1 MARRLQDKLALITG
15 AANGIGAAVARAY
28 AQAGA
33 RLILLDCD
41 LEGLERSD
49 DRCKALGAAVT
60 LVQLDL
66 QEGAKIDALGVEV
79 AGRFGRLDI
88 LVGNAA
94 VLGVL
99 GPTAHMEPKV
109 WEQVMAVNVN
119 ANWRLLH
126 AFDALLQKSP
136 MGRAIFTTSYITE
149 HVKAYWSA
157 YATSKVALNR
167 LVQTYATE
175 TQNIAPNLRVNL
187 VDPGIVRTKLRA
199 EAMPGED
206 PQTLPA
212 PEDVV
217 DVFVELAVPNCQQHG
232 EVIRVGHKAV

>member
-1 MARRLQDKLALITG
+1 VSKCLQNKLALITG
-15 AANGIGAAVARAY
+15 AANGIGAAIAQAY
-28 AQAGA
+28 ARQGA
-33 RLILLDCD
+33 QLILVDRD

-49 DRCKALGAAVT
+49 DLCKDLGAEVT
-60 LVQLDL
+60 LVHLDL
-66 QEGAKIDALGVEV
+66 QEADKIDALGIEV
-79 AGRFGRLDI
+79 ARRFGRLDI

-99 GPTAHMEPKV
+99 GPTAHMDASV
-109 WEQVMAVNVN
+109 WDQVMAVNVN
-119 ANWRLLH
+119 ANWRLLR
-126 AFDALLQKSP
+126 AFDTLLQKAP
-136 MGRAIFTTSYITE
+136 MGRAIFTTSHITE
-149 HVKAYWSA
+149 HIKAYWSA

-167 LVQTYATE
+167 LVQTYAAE

-206 PQTLPA
+206 PESLKD

-217 DVFVELAVPNCQQHG
+217 GVFVELAVPECRKHG
-232 EVIRVGHKAV
+232 EVVQKQ